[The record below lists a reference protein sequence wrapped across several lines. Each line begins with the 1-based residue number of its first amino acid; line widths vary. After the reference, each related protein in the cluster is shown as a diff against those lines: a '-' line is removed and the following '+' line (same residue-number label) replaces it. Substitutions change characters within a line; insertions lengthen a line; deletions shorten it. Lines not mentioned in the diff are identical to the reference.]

1 MKTKLLAAG
10 LLTSLTLTGCGDS
23 ESAGDITVTIAGD
36 ITNNTTAPVTD
47 TTDVVTGLCAA
58 VTEASFVSFNDDC
71 SQAVATGTID
81 TDYSMAS
88 GTQYVLS
95 GVVQVGSGNKEISS
109 QLRTMGH
116 LLSLTQPTI
125 LELLKQVKYLGIAAG
140 QLRVQCNK
148 QVCN

>member
-58 VTEASFVSFNDDC
+58 VTEASFVSFNI
-71 SQAVATGTID
+71 TIE
-81 TDYSMAS
+81 
-88 GTQYVLS
+88 
-95 GVVQVGSGNKEISS
+95 N
-109 QLRTMGH
+109 
-116 LLSLTQPTI
+116 
-125 LELLKQVKYLGIAAG
+125 
-140 QLRVQCNK
+140 
-148 QVCN
+148 